1 MFVPV
6 CAEIC
11 PPVPVNMTAPP
22 EVTPL
27 AGPVVIPVPLPAS
40 ALLLVIV
47 VAEPAMATCP
57 VVMPDI
63 AEVAFD
69 VQLVQVPVRLVIV
82 PEVGVPRTGVVR
94 LMLVAVVPLGSC
106 SVPVEL
112 VLMVEVPLL
121 EPPNTIDPAVPA
133 APSDS
138 APLDSV
144 AWVS

>member
-1 MFVPV
+1 M
-6 CAEIC
+6 
-11 PPVPVNMTAPP
+11 
-22 EVTPL
+22 
-27 AGPVVIPVPLPAS
+27 
-40 ALLLVIV
+40 LLVIV
-47 VAEPAMATCP
+47 VELPAMPTCP